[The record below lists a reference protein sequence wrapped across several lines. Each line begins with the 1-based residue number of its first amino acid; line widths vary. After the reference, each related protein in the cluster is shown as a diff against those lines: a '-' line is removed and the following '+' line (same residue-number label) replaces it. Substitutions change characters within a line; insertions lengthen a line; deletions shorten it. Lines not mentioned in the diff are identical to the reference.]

1 MVAKSEMLWFKV
13 MHLDVTLKKGGRDI
27 INSDFNL
34 RVFKKKQANE
44 KHAPRKSTG
53 HIGECICEVAPKD
66 V

>member
-1 MVAKSEMLWFKV
+1 MLRFKA
-13 MHLDVTLKKGGRDI
+13 MHLDVTLKKSGHDI

-34 RVFKKKQANE
+34 RVLKKKKKQANE
-44 KHAPRKSTG
+44 KHAPRKSTR

>member
-1 MVAKSEMLWFKV
+1 MLLFKA
-13 MHLDVTLKKGGRDI
+13 MHLDVTLKKSGHDI

-34 RVFKKKQANE
+34 RVLKKQANE
-44 KHAPRKSTG
+44 KHAPRKSTR